1 MASPDSK
8 QQGGNEGKTSPMHY
22 LAEAKSLGHLF
33 QLSCRHWGDKT
44 SHIVP
49 EKGKGHRE
57 VSFQEVY
64 DLASGYAVILREL
77 GLKKGDRMVIFGE
90 NSFEWALADWA
101 AQIIGVV
108 SVPIYPSLPSDQAQ
122 YIVND
127 SGASVA
133 LCGVGELVKR
143 LEGLT
148 NTTVHLLGDIAA
160 RAEAATPDPD
170 WQQSQLDLV
179 TSDDVATIIY
189 TSGTTGNPKG
199 VMLTNRNFVFAVQ
212 NVIKGFKITAEDTFF
227 SFLPLSHVYERT
239 DGHVLPT
246 CVGAT
251 VGYMQSYATLA
262 NDFLRIRPTVMCA
275 VPRFLEAFRGRI
287 LDGVAKQ
294 TPFKKMMFHFALDQ
308 GSKRFKGDPAPLF
321 FLTDRVVGKKV
332 RARLGGR
339 FRFFAS
345 GGAALPS
352 QVAEFFGAFRI
363 LVLQGYGLTETS
375 SGMCFNPI
383 DDNRYRTVGMPL
395 PGAEM
400 MTAED
405 GEILIRGEWV
415 MKGYYNLPEASA
427 EAIDIH
433 GWFHTGDIGEKLPSG
448 HWIITDRKKDLLV
461 LGNGKNVAP
470 QPIENKLKE
479 SPFIA
484 EAVLLGD
491 GMEYVCGLVIPDFAA
506 IQQALPGSPADPAEA
521 VENDAVK
528 GLLRSEIHRV
538 NGTLANFEKL
548 KRYKLINATFSI
560 EGGELTPSLKVKR
573 RVIKEKFA
581 SQIAELSRE

>member
-1 MASPDSK
+1 MMGR
-8 QQGGNEGKTSPMHY
+8 QGKTNAMQY
-22 LAEAKSLGHLF
+22 LAEARSLGHLF
-33 QLSCRHWGDKT
+33 QLSCRHWGGKT

-49 EKGKGHRE
+49 GKGGHRD
-57 VSFQEVY
+57 VSFAEVY
-64 DLASGYAVILREL
+64 EATSRYAVILREL
-77 GLKKGDRMVIFGE
+77 GLQKGDRMVIFGE

-101 AQIIGVV
+101 AQNVGVV
-108 SVPIYPSLPSDQAQ
+108 TVPIYPSLPPDQAQ
-122 YIVND
+122 YIAQD
-127 SGASVA
+127 SGAKVA
-133 LCGVGELVKR
+133 LCGVAELVKR
-143 LEGLT
+143 LEGLSGIQT
-148 NTTVHLLGDIAA
+148 YLLSEIAA
-160 RAEAATPDPD
+160 RAEVTTPDAD
-170 WQQSQLDLV
+170 WQQSQLDQV
-179 TSDDVATIIY
+179 KMDDLATIIY

-199 VMLTNRNFVFAVQ
+199 VILTHHNFVFAVQ
-212 NVIKGFKITAEDTFF
+212 NVIKGFPISDEDTFF

-239 DGHVLPT
+239 DGHFLPT

-287 LDGVAKQ
+287 MDGVAKQ
-294 TPFKKMMFHFALDQ
+294 RPLQQRIFRLGLAQ
-308 GSKRFKGDPAPLF
+308 GVKRFKGEFAPLF
-321 FLTDRVVGKKV
+321 WLTDRLVGEKV

-345 GGAALPS
+345 GGAALPP
-352 QVAEFFGAFRI
+352 QVAEFFGAFRV

-400 MTAED
+400 KMAED
-405 GEILIRGEWV
+405 GEILIRGHWV
-415 MKGYYNLPEASA
+415 MKGYYKLPEASA
-427 EAIDIH
+427 EAIDSD
-433 GWFHTGDIGEKLPSG
+433 GWFHTGDIGEQLPSG
-448 HWIITDRKKDLLV
+448 HWVITDRKKDLLV

-479 SPFIA
+479 SPYIA

-506 IQQALPGSPADPAEA
+506 VGQALPNSPQDPAAAIED
-521 VENDAVK
+521 DAVK
-528 GLLRSEIHRV
+528 ALIKKEVHRV

-548 KRYKLINATFSI
+548 KRYKLINAAFTI

-573 RVIKEKFA
+573 RVIKERY
-581 SQIAELSRE
+581 SGEIAELSRD